1 MTNGSNIVTIRDIDV
16 PFLADRVKWSIAAIP
31 AMIIL
36 TLLDSLLGAL
46 MAEVLGVF
54 GLDFLGTPTSPH

>member
-1 MTNGSNIVTIRDIDV
+1 MVHR
-16 PFLADRVKWSIAAIP
+16 AIP

-36 TLLDSLLGAL
+36 TVLDSLLGAL

-54 GLDFLGTPTSPH
+54 GLDFLGTSTSPH